1 MDISKRRD
9 IIPEHFNNAEEA
21 GKFWNSHSSADYWNE
36 MEEEEMEF
44 DIQKRTFL
52 VPVDGRLYQFAK
64 KRAEAEHCTVEQII
78 NTLLNRELV
87 KTK

>member
-1 MDISKRRD
+1 MDISKRRGT
-9 IIPEHFNNAEEA
+9 IPEHFNNAEEA

-44 DIQKRTFL
+44 DIQKGTFL
-52 VPVDGRLYQFAK
+52 VPIDSRIYLLAK
-64 KRAEAEHCTVEQII
+64 KQAEAEHRTVEQII

-87 KTK
+87 KAK

>member
-1 MDISKRRD
+1 MNTKKDT
-9 IIPEHFNNAEEA
+9 IPEHFNSAEEA
-21 GKFWNSHSSADYWNE
+21 GEFWDTHSAADYLDE

-52 VPVDGRLYQFAK
+52 VPVNGRIYQFAK
-64 KRAEAEHCTVEQII
+64 KRAEAEHCTVEQMI

>member
-21 GKFWNSHSSADYWNE
+21 GKFWDSHSSADYWNE

-52 VPVDGRLYQFAK
+52 VPVDSRIYLLAK
-64 KRAEAEHCTVEQII
+64 KQAEAEHRTVEQII
-78 NTLLNRELV
+78 NALLNHELV
-87 KTK
+87 KAK

>member
-1 MDISKRRD
+1 MSKGRD
-9 IIPEHFNNAEEA
+9 VIPEHFNNAEEA
-21 GKFWNSHSSADYWNE
+21 GKFWDSYSSANYWDE
-36 MEEEEMEF
+36 MEEKEMEF

-52 VPVDGRLYQFAK
+52 VPVDSRVYLLAK
-64 KRAEAEHCTVEQII
+64 KQAEAEHQTVEQII